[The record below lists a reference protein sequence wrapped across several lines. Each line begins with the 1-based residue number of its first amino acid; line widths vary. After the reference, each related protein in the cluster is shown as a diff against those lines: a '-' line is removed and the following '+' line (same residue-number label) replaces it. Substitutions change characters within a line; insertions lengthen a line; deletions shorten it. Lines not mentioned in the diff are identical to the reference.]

1 MEFEI
6 KTERGARIIEMSG
19 ALDMHASEEALRVL
33 REAVRSAPNA
43 LLLDLSGLRY
53 LKSSGYQVLFEVI
66 EDSRKLA
73 VPLAVVGAPEG
84 IAEIMRVFRLED
96 LIPVYPSVHD
106 ALDGLLPVQ
115 T

>member
-19 ALDMHASEEALRVL
+19 ALDMHSSEEARRML
-33 REAVRSAPNA
+33 REAVRSAPEA

-53 LKSSGYQVLFEVI
+53 LKSSGYQVLLEAL

-73 VPLAVVGAPEG
+73 VPLAVVGAPGE
-84 IAEIMRVFRLED
+84 IAEIMRVFRLD
-96 LIPVYPSVHD
+96 DVVPVYPSIRE
-106 ALDGLLPVQ
+106 ALDGILPIE